1 MKLLPAIAAVL
12 IVFAVVACSQFTKTA
27 GYDPEADP
35 VQALEHALREAQT
48 SGKKVLVIAGGDWC
62 SWCHA
67 LESLVAKNADI
78 KNALDQNFVTIKVY
92 FGEKNQN
99 TAFFSK
105 LPPANVYPYFWAI
118 SKEGDVIKSVDPSSL
133 EDGSN
138 SYNKAKFLQFI
149 MELAN
154 S

>member
-1 MKLLPAIAAVL
+1 MKILSAIAAIMFL
-12 IVFAVVACSQFTKTA
+12 LLAIACTKPSGFDPTA
-27 GYDPEADP
+27 NPD
-35 VQALEHALREAQT
+35 QALDHAVREAQT

-62 SWCHA
+62 NWSRA
-67 LESLVAKNADI
+67 LESLISSDTDI

-105 LPPANVYPYFWAI
+105 LTPTNVHPYFWVI
-118 SKEGDVIKSVDPSSL
+118 SKDGDVVKSVDPSSV

-138 SYNKAKFLQFI
+138 SYNKTKFLQLV
-149 MELAN
+149 LAMKN
-154 S
+154 D